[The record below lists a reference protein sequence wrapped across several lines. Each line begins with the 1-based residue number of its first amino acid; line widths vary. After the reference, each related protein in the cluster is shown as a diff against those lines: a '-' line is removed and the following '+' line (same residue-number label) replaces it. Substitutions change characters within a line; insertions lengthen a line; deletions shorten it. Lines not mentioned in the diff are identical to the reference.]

1 MDARK
6 WPGSLQRGLCM
17 CMCTCM
23 CYVPQYIRVHVLPA
37 VLTCVRGGTKGE
49 RERERE
55 REGGEEEERR
65 NAMWNTLALDGSL
78 SLSRPRGKFGSC
90 FKPG

>member
-6 WPGSLQRGLCM
+6 WPGSLQRCM
-17 CMCTCM
+17 FTCACAMCCG
-23 CYVPQYIRVHVLPA
+23 IRVHVLPA
-37 VLTCVRGGTKGE
+37 ALTCVRGGMKGAKE
-49 RERERE
+49 KERE
-55 REGGEEEERR
+55 REGEEEEERR

>member
-1 MDARK
+1 MRAN
-6 WPGSLQRGLCM
+6 GLAVCNAACACACAM
-17 CMCTCM
+17 CWG
-23 CYVPQYIRVHVLPA
+23 IRVYVLPA
-37 VLTCVRGGTKGE
+37 ALTCVRGETKG
-49 RERERE
+49 E
-55 REGGEEEERR
+55 REGGEEEEEGRR

>member
-1 MDARK
+1 M
-6 WPGSLQRGLCM
+6 LFVYVHVHVHVLCAAG
-17 CMCTCM
+17 
-23 CYVPQYIRVHVLPA
+23 IRVHVLPA
-37 VLTCVRGGTKGE
+37 VLTCVQGGTKG
-49 RERERE
+49 ERERE